1 MSAFTFMPEETNS
14 HELASQ
20 FIWFGKNITR
30 VSRVLL
36 IIAITIATIEPPMW
50 SLKAIHLFR
59 LYYCEAIFSESL
71 RFDLRDVTRV
81 TC

>member
-14 HELASQ
+14 HGLGSQ

-36 IIAITIATIEPPMW
+36 ITAIAIATIEPPIVVAESN
-50 SLKAIHLFR
+50 SLI
-59 LYYCEAIFSESL
+59 
-71 RFDLRDVTRV
+71 
-81 TC
+81 